1 MIFSSDVE
9 PEARLELG
17 PCSTFFGL
25 SGLDFFWKG
34 LGSGS
39 PGLEVKKEGYPAKGL
54 SIIIYHKMNSN

>member
-25 SGLDFFWKG
+25 SRLDLFVMG

-39 PGLEVKKEGYPAKGL
+39 HGLEVKKEGYPAKGL
-54 SIIIYHKMNSN
+54 DIIIYHKMNSN